1 MNAKYA
7 IAKTVSIGF
16 MLGAAAGSF
25 RGEVELS
32 HSLGLGWEAYT
43 VPFLIDGMAVLGL
56 LGRGREFAA
65 STQRAGLIIAIAM
78 GTLSLACN
86 ILAGHTLGQRLYG
99 ALIVGVFLASEW
111 YATKLDKA
119 PAPPSVS
126 DELRTKRSEAARK
139 AAVTRKANKAK
150 ATRKPRT
157 PKAPANSGEAARML
171 AAAGVAP
178 ISPA

>member
-1 MNAKYA
+1 MNVKYA

-25 RGEVELS
+25 RGEVALG
-32 HSLGLGWEAYT
+32 HTLGLTWEAFT

-65 STQRAGLIIAIAM
+65 STQRAGLIIAMAM
-78 GTLSLACN
+78 GALSLACN
-86 ILAGHTLGQRLYG
+86 ILAGHNLGQRLYG

-119 PAPPSVS
+119 PAPPTARPGAKCA
-126 DELRTKRSEAARK
+126 EGCKCGKHNRRPARK
-139 AAVTRKANKAK
+139 PVA
-150 ATRKPRT
+150 RKPRT
-157 PKAPANSGEAARML
+157 AKAPADSGEATRML
-171 AAAGVAP
+171 AVAGVAP
-178 ISPA
+178 ISPV

>member
-25 RGEVELS
+25 KGQVGLG
-32 HSLGLGWEAYT
+32 HSLGLTWEAWT

-56 LGRGREFAA
+56 LGRGREFAV
-65 STQRAGLIIAIAM
+65 STQRAGLVIAIAM

-111 YATKLDKA
+111 YATKLDRA
-119 PAPPSVS
+119 PVERPTRPGAKCAEGCKCGKHSRKP
-126 DELRTKRSEAARK
+126 ARK
-139 AAVTRKANKAK
+139 PVA
-150 ATRKPRT
+150 RKPRT
-157 PKAPANSGEAARML
+157 AKAPADSGEAARML
-171 AAAGVAP
+171 AVAGVAP